1 MLSFGEQTGNLSH
14 RTEVINAVRKICRHF
29 ISGGIKEVKSDWKG
43 REIAPG
49 NRLSYEKGF
58 AG

>member
-14 RTEVINAVRKICRHF
+14 RTEVINAVRKICRHY

-43 REIAPG
+43 REIASG
-49 NRLSYEKGF
+49 NRLSYE
-58 AG
+58 